1 MIFQLATYEPHAFL
15 IVLAVDDLSS
25 LDTVSEG
32 KIVLDQLNSDQADYL
47 LGRLESSGSLTGRAT
62 ILVAN
67 KTDLVRWI
75 STAIAP
81 HNKRGVKLPSVNFLW
96 CQIVQKILPSFDR
109 LYFLVVA

>member
-25 LDTVSEG
+25 LDTVSGG
-32 KIVLDQLNSDQADYL
+32 KIVLHQVNCDQADYL
-47 LGRLESSGSLTGRAT
+47 LGRLESSGSLGGRAA

-75 STAIAP
+75 STGITP
-81 HNKRGVKLPSVNFLW
+81 HNKSGVKFLL
-96 CQIVQKILPSFDR
+96 CHIVQKVLPPFSR
-109 LYFLVVA
+109 L

>member
-25 LDTVSEG
+25 LDTVSGG
-32 KIVLDQLNSDQADYL
+32 KIVLDQLNCDQADYL
-47 LGRLESSGSLTGRAT
+47 LGRLESSGSLTGRAA

-75 STAIAP
+75 SFNCNFTT
-81 HNKRGVKLPSVNFLW
+81 SVLSNCL
-96 CQIVQKILPSFDR
+96 CQFFVVSNCPKNSSSF
-109 LYFLVVA
+109 

>member
-25 LDTVSEG
+25 LDTVSGG

-47 LGRLESSGSLTGRAT
+47 LGRLESSGSLGGRAA

-75 STAIAP
+75 SFNCNFTTSVLSNCPVSIFC
-81 HNKRGVKLPSVNFLW
+81 GVKLSKKFFLLLAS
-96 CQIVQKILPSFDR
+96 CTSL
-109 LYFLVVA
+109 L